1 MDPFVSI
8 LVTED
13 VADACRRGE
22 PVLETVTEVAIGAF
36 RDLGIDPLTNPP
48 QLDSIERDEDEYGE
62 FWKVNFRI
70 PKQEGGAVEISRRKS
85 PKTTPPVSLAR
96 EVILGVKTDKNND

>member
-70 PKQEGGAVEISRRKS
+70 PKQEGGAARNLSAHIAQDHA
-85 PKTTPPVSLAR
+85 PSLATTKSDFR
-96 EVILGVKTDKNND
+96 G

>member
-1 MDPFVSI
+1 MEPFVSV

-70 PKQEGGAVEISRRKS
+70 PKQEGGAVEISRRTS
-85 PKTTPPVSLAR
+85 PKTTPPVSLPQK
-96 EVILGVKTDKNND
+96 VNF